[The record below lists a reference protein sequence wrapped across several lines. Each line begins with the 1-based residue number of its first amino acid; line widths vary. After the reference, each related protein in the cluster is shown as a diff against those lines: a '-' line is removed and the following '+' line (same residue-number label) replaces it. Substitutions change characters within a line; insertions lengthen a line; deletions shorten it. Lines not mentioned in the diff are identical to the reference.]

1 MTCVAIIPARG
12 GSRRI
17 PGKNTRDFRGR
28 PIIEYSILAA
38 KETGIFTRIIVST
51 DDSFA
56 ASCAYRMGADVM
68 WRPDSLAKDSVG
80 TQEVAAHVLK
90 EAKGHFGIPPPLY
103 ACCIYATAP
112 LMHFTDLL
120 SGYLRLRILESPYV
134 YSVGPDWQDAGQWYW
149 GLVQAFTKGV
159 SLDLGDKQ
167 VLPSYRVCD
176 INTKE
181 DWQRAEQMYD
191 QLHED
196 DK

>member
-1 MTCVAIIPARG
+1 VTCVAIIPARG

-28 PIIEYSILAA
+28 PILEYSILAA

-68 WRPDSLAKDSVG
+68 WRPDALAKDSVG
-80 TQEVAAHVLK
+80 TQEVAAHVLL
-90 EAKGHFGIPPPLY
+90 EAKSHFGIPPPLY
-103 ACCIYATAP
+103 ACCIYATSP
-112 LMHFTDLL
+112 LMDYLDLL
-120 SGYLRLRILESPYV
+120 LGYYNLRCYGKPFV
-134 YSVGPDWQDAGQWYW
+134 YTIGRDGQDAGQWYW
-149 GLVQAFTKGV
+149 GTVEAFSKGV
-159 SLDLGDKQ
+159 SLDEGRRY
-167 VLPSYRVCD
+167 VLPSTRVCD
-176 INTKE
+176 INTEE

-191 QLHED
+191 QLHKD